1 MCLLLSFRCFLFRF
15 SFFCLLVFWRP
26 VRRKECVLVSGV
38 IGLEL
43 VLFSAGRRVSASL
56 ASERV
61 CSTAFMLRLLS
72 HRVRN
77 RSSRAV
83 RPLVR
88 PIRDALSFRRLTTT
102 SAGIV
107 EDDGTPSG
115 EDDAVEVSG
124 HVVAA
129 DNASRLVMI
138 QPDFTKKSTR
148 QFRPGSLVQM
158 GSGAVGCL
166 AFELAGFN
174 FAILL
179 PEAAVHGELL
189 DDPSCIKGTEVHISS
204 KQLHFHFDR
213 SAAAGGSVLDC
224 FGQTLLSSTPSDA
237 ETASPTNAEAESE
250 IVQLAFN
257 PAPGQFDRQVI
268 RDNIH
273 TGVTALDALTP
284 FGRGQSMLVHGEAGT
299 GKSSIAM
306 DVILAQH
313 EFGAGRVK
321 CVYAATHADDSKM
334 SSIVSNMLA
343 PVGDVATVIASS
355 SDDGD
360 EGALFAALSAC
371 ALGEHHRDRGDHAM
385 VILDEVSGLQRLWD
399 KGWQM
404 AHAHLGRETTPPV
417 EIGQLRSWYMPLL
430 QRAAKLNDTKK
441 GGGSMSII
449 AMVDTP
455 PSPADHPEVMPEAS
469 LLAVDTGSADAR
481 PLTKQDIEDLDL
493 SPLDLSRLNTLRER
507 GVEVDLRMLRQLG
520 IRSQKLRGQRALAA
534 AAKAAHP
541 YYNAYQVSDCVIV
554 CPFPEYCALVVAG
567 RKPPNNLSTSPRLE
581 NFFIS

>member
-1 MCLLLSFRCFLFRF
+1 
-15 SFFCLLVFWRP
+15 
-26 VRRKECVLVSGV
+26 
-38 IGLEL
+38 
-43 VLFSAGRRVSASL
+43 
-56 ASERV
+56 
-61 CSTAFMLRLLS
+61 MLRLLS
-72 HRVRN
+72 QRVR
-77 RSSRAV
+77 SSGGGVRAL
-83 RPLVR
+83 RPL
-88 PIRDALSFRRLTTT
+88 IRRSHDVLGLRGFT
-102 SAGIV
+102 STGIK
-107 EDDGTPSG
+107 EGDNTPLDDSD
-115 EDDAVEVSG
+115 EVEVSG
-124 HVVAA
+124 HVVAKDDA
-129 DNASRLVMI
+129 GRLVMI

-158 GSGAVGCL
+158 GSGEVGCL
-166 AFELAGFN
+166 AFELAGYN

-179 PEAAVHGELL
+179 PETAVHEDLL

-204 KQLHFHFDR
+204 KQLHFHFDG

-224 FGQTLLSSTPSDA
+224 FGKTLLSSKQSDDNDNA
-237 ETASPTNAEAESE
+237 ATALAGSGSGGTAEAAAAAERE

-306 DVILAQH
+306 DVVLAQH

-343 PVGDVATVIASS
+343 PVGEVATVIASS

-371 ALGEHHRDRGDHAM
+371 ALGEHHRDRGDHSM

-469 LLAVDTGSADAR
+469 SLAVESGTGADAR

-493 SPLDLSRLNTLRER
+493 SPLDLSRLNTLQER
-507 GVEVDLRMLRQLG
+507 GVQVDLRMLRQLG

-541 YYNAYQVSDCVIV
+541 YYNAYQVSDGVTV
-554 CPFPEYCALVVAG
+554 SLLV
-567 RKPPNNLSTSPRLE
+567 PSSMLCTCHC
-581 NFFIS
+581 